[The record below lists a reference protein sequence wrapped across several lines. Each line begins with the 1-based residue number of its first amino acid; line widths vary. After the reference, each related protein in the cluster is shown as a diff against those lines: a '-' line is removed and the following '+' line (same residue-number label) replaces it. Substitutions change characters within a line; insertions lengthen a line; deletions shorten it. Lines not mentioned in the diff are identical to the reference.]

1 MPWRLITFIEIPRRT
16 GVHPKVSM
24 QPFYYHKSD
33 SFLERL
39 VANVVINLVF
49 FAALAAGL
57 FLWISFLLTSD
68 ISWIAE
74 LRNVDGSFKE
84 GPRYWVV
91 QFGPILAWSQICSFS
106 LKKIL
111 QRVLAR
117 KRISKKI

>member
-1 MPWRLITFIEIPRRT
+1 MAFIEILCRT

-39 VANVVINLVF
+39 VVNVVINLIF
-49 FAALAAGL
+49 FTALLGGL
-57 FLWISFLLTSD
+57 FLWISFLLTSN

-74 LRNVDGSFKE
+74 LRNADGSFKE
-84 GPRYWVV
+84 GAVCWVI
-91 QFGPILAWSQICSFS
+91 QFGPVLVWSQICSFS
-106 LKKIL
+106 LKRIL

>member
-1 MPWRLITFIEIPRRT
+1 MAFIEISRRT
-16 GVHPKVSM
+16 WVHPKVSM

-39 VANVVINLVF
+39 AVNVAVNLVN

-74 LRNVDGSFKE
+74 LRNADGSFKE
-84 GPRYWVV
+84 EPIYWVV
-91 QFGPILAWSQICSFS
+91 QVGPVLIWSQVCSFA
-106 LKKIL
+106 LKRIL
-111 QRVLAR
+111 QSVLAR
-117 KRISKKI
+117 KRMSKKI